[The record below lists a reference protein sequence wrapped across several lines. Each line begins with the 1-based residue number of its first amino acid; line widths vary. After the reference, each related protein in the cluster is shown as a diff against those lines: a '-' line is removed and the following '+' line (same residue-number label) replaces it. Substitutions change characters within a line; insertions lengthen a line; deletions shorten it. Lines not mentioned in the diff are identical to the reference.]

1 MALKFWCPKCGAQNV
16 VSNSHPGSGV
26 ACVRCGKI
34 VEVPGNC
41 INLDEKAGIFGWLG
55 LGRPKP
61 PKAAPG
67 SKAEKIEKRFKRWH
81 FLGSLIF
88 AIPIDIYIRQIF
100 GHSIVVDIISYMLGY
115 LVAYTIGRIYQET
128 LDSIP
133 KSQRDAPAESDNAV
147 QENREAIIR
156 QINARKEKKKSISRR
171 LKID

>member
-1 MALKFWCPKCGAQNV
+1 MTLKFWCPKCGAQNV

-26 ACVRCGKI
+26 ACVRCGKLI
-34 VEVPGNC
+34 EVPRNC
-41 INLDEKAGIFGWLG
+41 INLDEKAGIFGWLD
-55 LGRPKP
+55 RPKP

-67 SKAEKIEKRFKRWH
+67 SKAEQIEKRFKRWH

-88 AIPIDIYIRQIF
+88 AIPIDIYIRQRF
-100 GHSIVVDIISYMLGY
+100 GNNTVVHIISYMLGY

-128 LDSIP
+128 LEGIP
-133 KSQRDAPAESDNAV
+133 KSQLDAPAESDNAV

-156 QINARKEKKKSISRR
+156 QIIARKEKKKSISRR